1 MGQHP
6 TSVTRAIQL
15 LLGLLVAG
23 AVVTVLVVVFREDL
37 DEAWSAGH
45 PADSAIQPLEF
56 VPVTIVLYV
65 TVALLALTLIPFFR
79 SGANWARHS
88 LAAMVLLIAV
98 STLAVIRTDPPTL
111 FVVLSIGSLVLDAA
125 ILLFLWHPSTSR
137 FMREEAAA
145 VDA

>member
-15 LLGLLVAG
+15 LFGLLVAG

-65 TVALLALTLIPFFR
+65 VMGVLILTLIPFLR

-88 LAAMVLLIAV
+88 LAAMVLVIVLATVAV
-98 STLAVIRTDPPTL
+98 LRTDPPTL
-111 FVVLSIGSLVLDAA
+111 FVVLSIASLVLDALA
-125 ILLFLWHPSTSR
+125 LFFLWHPQTSR
-137 FMREEAAA
+137 YVREEAASVEA
-145 VDA
+145 

>member
-6 TSVTRAIQL
+6 TAVRRATQL
-15 LLGLLVAG
+15 LMVLLLAGL
-23 AVVTVLVVVFREDL
+23 VVTVLVVVFRDDL
-37 DEAWSAGH
+37 EEAWSAGH
-45 PADSAIQPLEF
+45 PADSAIKPLEF

-65 TVALLALTLIPFFR
+65 TVALLVLTLIPFFR

-88 LAAMVLLIAV
+88 LAAMVLVIAV

-111 FVVLSIGSLVLDAA
+111 FVVLSIASLALDAA

-137 FMREEAAA
+137 YVREEATT